1 MLSVEEIR
9 TFIDRDLSS
18 EKKRYAKTAVRYYNA
33 DHDIKDYRIFY
44 IDGDGKMQED
54 KFRSNIRISHPFF
67 TEIVDQLVQYEL
79 SSDEGFLFSDI
90 PELQQ
95 HLDEYFNENEEF
107 RAEFEEMVTGAVVKG
122 FDTMYAY
129 KNAEG
134 KIAFQYAD
142 SMGVVEVSENDTDDH
157 CQYVIFWYVDKILKD
172 NKKVKRIQVWDKAQ
186 TYYYCQVD
194 DGQIIPDASQAI
206 NPKPHIIYKKDGDES
221 TYYEDFGFIP
231 FFRMDYNRNQVS
243 ALKPIKAII
252 DSYDLMNAGLAN
264 NIQDTNEALYVVK
277 GFDGDN
283 LDELQLNMRVKKTI
297 GVGEGGDV
305 EIKTLDI
312 PYEARKTKMDIDE
325 KNIFRMGMAV
335 NTESLKDTS
344 ATVSVAIKSA
354 YTLLEMK
361 ANKLET
367 QIKRFMRKLL
377 KVVLAEINEENG
389 TDYENK
395 DVYFKFDRQ
404 IPTNALENAQIEFTE
419 AQTRQ
424 TEINTLKIVQEQFD
438 NETIMQLIC
447 EQLDIEY
454 EDIKDKLPFPENE
467 TALYAQVANAPETGT
482 VEGAEAVE

>member
-9 TFIDRDLSS
+9 TFIDNDLFS

-44 IDGDGKMQED
+44 IDGDGKLQED

-95 HLDEYFNENEEF
+95 ELDAYFNENEEF

-134 KIAFQYAD
+134 KTAFQYAD

-194 DGQIIPDASQAI
+194 DGKIVPDASQAI

-335 NTESLKDTS
+335 NTEGLRDTN

-404 IPTNALENAQIEFTE
+404 IPTNALENVQIELTE
-419 AQTRQ
+419 AQKRQ
-424 TEINTLKIVQEQFD
+424 TEINTLLNIQAQLD
-438 NETIMQLIC
+438 NETFMQLIC
-447 EQLDIEY
+447 EQLDIDY
-454 EDIKDKLPFPENE
+454 EDIKDKLPSPEDE
-467 TALYAQVANAPETGT
+467 EQLFAQVANAP
-482 VEGAEAVE
+482 VEGVEAVE